1 MNNEKVFITQDELAT
16 IQGMNTEFSKAKMA
30 LGDMEL
36 QKYGLLKH
44 IENLKKD
51 FADHEQLLIN
61 KYGKDSVINLQTGEV
76 SQKTIED
83 GAK

>member
-1 MNNEKVFITQDELAT
+1 MKNEKVFITEDELAT
-16 IQGMNTEFSKAKMA
+16 IQKMNNEFSKSKMA

-36 QKYGLLKH
+36 QKYGLFKH

-51 FADHEQLLIN
+51 FADHEQILIN

-76 SQKTIED
+76 SQKTED
-83 GAK
+83 GTK